1 MLKNMNRQELIKLIE
16 KLEKENKK
24 LKEKIYGKQ
33 PEKIQIESNKA
44 ISNEEKIKIFMNVFR
59 GRTDVFAKR
68 YVSKKTG
75 KAGYTPVCKNE
86 FNKYKCDKPKV
97 KCSECAFRELV
108 PLTED
113 IVLKHLKGEIGI
125 GIYPLLPGDVCNFL
139 AIDFDKKTY
148 EKDVS
153 AFWSICD
160 ELNVPIYVER
170 SRSGNGA
177 HVWIFFE
184 GSVLAKV
191 ARKLG
196 NILLTKTIEKGS
208 LDLSSYDR
216 LFPNQDTMPK
226 GGFGNLIALP
236 FQGESCKEGNTVF
249 VDKYFDVQ
257 KKQIEILANL
267 KKMTKDEVYTIVE
280 KYANED
286 FAEPET
292 TEIIEDDEIPKKE
305 NIKDIIFANNIEC
318 ILDNQIYVK
327 KLKLLPNEIS
337 YLKRLASFTNPE
349 FYEKQRLRLPI
360 YKTPRIISCFEEDE
374 RFLILP
380 RGCMDKI
387 RTICEKSNVKLVIK
401 DNRELG
407 IKTDYNFVGTLNKK
421 QEKVMNE
428 LLKYDT
434 GVLCATTGF
443 GKTVIAAKIISKL
456 KVNALVLVNR
466 NSLLEQWKERLSY
479 FLDINKK
486 EIGQIGASKENL
498 NGKLDIASVQSLTKK
513 ENMEDL
519 VKNYGLVIV
528 DECHHVAAYGFEQV
542 MKAIRS
548 KYVYGLT
555 ATPTRKDGLHKI
567 IYMQCGDIRVRV
579 ANRELKQNRKMEHV
593 VIVKNTG
600 YKFIGEEEKQKL
612 QISELLNDMCNNVFR
627 NEIIIEDI
635 KQSVLEGR
643 IPIVLT
649 ERVDHLKILKEGL
662 EEKLKGL
669 GIPVVIYKGTMGK
682 KQAVEVQNI
691 LREADEEGRPR
702 IILATSSSIGEGFD
716 DSRLDTLFLTM
727 PVSWKGRIIQY
738 VGRLHREHDGKN
750 KVIVYDYL
758 DNMKVLDKMF
768 ERRMRGYKIAG
779 YEVEKET

>member
-16 KLEKENKK
+16 KLEKEKN

-125 GIYPLLPGDVCNFL
+125 GIYPLLPGNVCNFL

-635 KQSVLEGR
+635 KQSVLQGR

>member
-1 MLKNMNRQELIKLIE
+1 
-16 KLEKENKK
+16 
-24 LKEKIYGKQ
+24 
-33 PEKIQIESNKA
+33 
-44 ISNEEKIKIFMNVFR
+44 MNVFR

-236 FQGESCKEGNTVF
+236 FQGESCKSGNTVF

-257 KKQIEILANL
+257 KNQIEILANI

-327 KLKLLPNEIS
+327 KLKLLPNELS

-635 KQSVLEGR
+635 KQSVLQGR